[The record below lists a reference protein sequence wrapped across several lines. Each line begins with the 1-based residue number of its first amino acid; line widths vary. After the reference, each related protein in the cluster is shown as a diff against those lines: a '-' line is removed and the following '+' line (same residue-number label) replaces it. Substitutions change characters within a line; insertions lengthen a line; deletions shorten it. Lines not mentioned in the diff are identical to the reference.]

1 MPETEIQFMTH
12 SKKFIAALV
21 IVLSAAAAASL
32 SMSRKSQN
40 AQAQAAEAKPSL
52 IVATAQAKIAD
63 WPVKLIA
70 NGNIA
75 PWQEAIVGAEVD
87 GLKLSA
93 VNVNVGDVVH
103 KGQVLAEFSKDTVH
117 QALAEQGALVVEAEA
132 VLAEA
137 QANADRARIIQKSG
151 ALPAQQINQLLI
163 AERTAEAKL
172 SAAKARR
179 AARQLQLSYTQVLA
193 PDDGVISSRTATL
206 GAVVANGDE
215 LFRLIR
221 KNRLEWRAEV
231 TAAELAHIQTGTE
244 AVLIL
249 PDSQQ
254 IRGTVRMVAPT
265 LDLKTRNALVY
276 VDLPASPSVRA
287 GMFVSGEFLLGSN
300 GALTVPHLAVVVRD
314 GFNYVFV
321 VDKDSRSRQVKVQ
334 VGRRQDGRIE
344 ILQGVTEDMAIV
356 VSGAG
361 FLNDGDL
368 VSVQAEPADIA
379 RSGR

>member
-1 MPETEIQFMTH
+1 MTH
-12 SKKFIAALV
+12 SKKFIVALV
-21 IVLSAAAAASL
+21 IVLSAAATSL

-40 AQAQAAEAKPSL
+40 TQAQAAEAKPTL

-93 VNVNVGDVVH
+93 VNVNVGDIVH
-103 KGQVLAEFSKDTVH
+103 KGQVLAEFSKDAVH

-151 ALPAQQINQLLI
+151 ALPAQQINQLLV

-231 TAAELAHIQTGTE
+231 TAAELARIQTGTE
-244 AVLIL
+244 AVLTL

-276 VDLPASPSVRA
+276 VDLPAALNVKA
-287 GMFVSGEFLLGSN
+287 GMFVSGEFLLGST

-368 VSVQAEPADIA
+368 VSVQAEQADIA
-379 RSGR
+379 RSDK